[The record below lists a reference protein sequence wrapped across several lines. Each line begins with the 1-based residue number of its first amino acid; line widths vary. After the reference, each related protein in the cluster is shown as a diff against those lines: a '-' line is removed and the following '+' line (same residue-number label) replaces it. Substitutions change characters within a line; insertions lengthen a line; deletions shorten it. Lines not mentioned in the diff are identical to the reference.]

1 MGRPRNE
8 DKKKVDDGI
17 KDAKKLMEDA
27 QAQNGCSIIDVLGV
41 LGDGYVPSTI
51 EQDEPVHIPIN
62 ALKQIQEKL
71 GEKVKRVDD
80 VGNITFE
87 PLHNE
92 EEKAKMIFAL
102 LAERGINLLDH
113 LENCLAQAGYHD
125 KVVTSINDTMG
136 KVAEMLRD
144 IGEIQYR
151 KAKLDNERT
160 HLEIQKYKAD
170 LKKREIDIKEKIAE
184 TGPSNTNVIAV
195 GSANDILE
203 IINGSKG
210 IENIQ
215 EAHVIGDDDGEE
227 TE

>member
-17 KDAKKLMEDA
+17 DEAKKLMEDA
-27 QAQNGCSIIDVLGV
+27 KAKNGVSVTDILSVLTG
-41 LGDGYVPSTI
+41 GAMPPSLDD
-51 EQDEPVHIPIN
+51 DEPQFLPVN
-62 ALKQIQEKL
+62 TLKDIKEKL
-71 GEKVKRVDD
+71 GEKKKVVAEDGT
-80 VGNITFE
+80 VSFE

-92 EEKAKMIFAL
+92 EEKAKLIFAL

-113 LENCLAQAGYHD
+113 LENCLAQVGYNAN
-125 KVVTSINDTMG
+125 VVMSINETTS

-170 LKKREIDIKEKIAE
+170 LKKREIDIKEKVADQ
-184 TGPSNTNVIAV
+184 GPSNTNIIAV
-195 GSANDILE
+195 GSANDLLE
-203 IINGSKG
+203 IMNGTK
-210 IENIQ
+210 NADTIQ
-215 EAHVIGDDDGEE
+215 EANVVEDNDGEE
-227 TE
+227 S